1 MGRRLR
7 PSQVAPLSR
16 RHRRR
21 NAGWKPALQ
30 LPSLAAGLTI
40 IAFGL
45 ATGVASPPAA
55 EPRPVV
61 VEVDL
66 DDVVQPVSEEYVIRG
81 IRYANSVNAQA
92 VLLELSTPGGL
103 ESSMRSIVQAIIS
116 SRVPVIT
123 YVAPS
128 GSRAASAGFF
138 ILLSGDLAV
147 MAPGTN
153 TGAAHP
159 VIIGGAEIGKTM
171 EAKIENDAAAY
182 IRSFTERRRRNV
194 QLAEAGVRESKSYTE
209 REALEGHLIN
219 AVAKNPNDILAQ
231 FDDKTIE
238 RFDSTTTTL
247 HLRDARIE
255 PYLMS
260 TREKFLSHVADPNI
274 AFILGA
280 LGVLCLYIEFT
291 HPGLVAP
298 GVVGAIALILALFAF
313 HLLPINY
320 AGVILMLLALALFV
334 LEAKTATHGVL
345 AAGGVVAMVIGSL
358 ILIDSPWPGARIR
371 LATALSVTLPL
382 AVITILLVRAALLA
396 KKKKAVTGD
405 AGMVDSVGVARTDLQ
420 PQGKVWVHGELWDA
434 RARVNV
440 AAGTRVRVT
449 LVDGLTLEVEPVLEP
464 R

>member
-1 MGRRLR
+1 MGRRLT

-40 IAFGL
+40 ITFGL
-45 ATGVASPPAA
+45 AAGVASPSAA
-55 EPRPVV
+55 ELRPVV

-66 DDVVQPVSEEYVIRG
+66 DDVVQPVSEEYVVRG

-103 ESSMRSIVQAIIS
+103 ESSMRSVVQAIIS

-219 AVAKNPNDILAQ
+219 AVAKSPNEILAQ
-231 FDDKTIE
+231 FDGKSIE
-238 RFDSTTTTL
+238 RFDGTTTTL
-247 HLRDARIE
+247 RLRDARIE

-260 TREKFLSHVADPNI
+260 TREKFLSRVADPNI

-280 LGVLCLYIEFT
+280 LGMLCLYIEFT

-320 AGVILMLLALALFV
+320 AGVILILLALALFV
-334 LEAKTATHGVL
+334 LEAKAATHGVL
-345 AAGGVVAMVIGSL
+345 AAGGAVAMVVGSL
-358 ILIDSPWPGARIR
+358 ILVDSPWPGARIR

-382 AVITILLVRAALLA
+382 AAIVILLVRAALLA
-396 KKKKAVTGD
+396 KRRKAVTGE
-405 AGMVDSVGVARTDLQ
+405 AGMIGSVGVARTDLQ
-420 PQGKVWVHGELWDA
+420 PQGKVVVHGELWDA
-434 RARVNV
+434 RARVHV
-440 AAGTRVRVT
+440 PAGARVRVT
-449 LVDGLTLEVEPVLEP
+449 LVEGLTLEVEPVLES

>member
-1 MGRRLR
+1 MWGSCSMNRRLT
-7 PSQVAPLSR
+7 PVEL
-16 RHRRR
+16 
-21 NAGWKPALQ
+21 GF
-30 LPSLAAGLTI
+30 AACLTYL
-40 IAFGL
+40 AFGL
-45 ATGVASPPAA
+45 VAR
-55 EPRPVV
+55 EPSRASEVRPVV

-66 DDVVQPVSEEYVIRG
+66 NDVVQPVSEEYVKRG
-81 IRYANSVNAQA
+81 IMYANQVNAAA

-103 ESSMRSIVQAIIS
+103 ESSMRNIVQAIIS

-138 ILLSGDLAV
+138 ILLSGDVAV
-147 MAPGTN
+147 MSPGTN

-159 VIIGGAEIGKTM
+159 VMIGGAEIGKTM
-171 EAKIENDAAAY
+171 EEKIENDAAAY
-182 IRSFTERRRRNV
+182 MRSFAEKRGRNV

-219 AVAKNPNDILAQ
+219 AVANSPRDILAQ
-231 FDDKTIE
+231 FDGKTIG
-238 RFDSTTTTL
+238 RFDGTTTTL
-247 HLRDARIE
+247 HLRDADIE
-255 PYLMS
+255 RYAMT
-260 TREKFLSHVADPNI
+260 TREKFLSRIADPNI

-320 AGVILMLLALALFV
+320 AGVILILLALALFV
-334 LEAKTATHGVL
+334 LEAKAATHGVL
-345 AAGGVVAMVIGSL
+345 AAGGVVAMVVGSL

-371 LATALSVTLPL
+371 LATTLSVTLPL
-382 AVITILLVRAALLA
+382 AVITILLVRAALAA
-396 KKKKAVTGD
+396 KRKKAVTGE
-405 AGMVDSVGVARTDLQ
+405 AGMIDSIGVARTDLQ
-420 PQGKVWVHGELWDA
+420 PQGKVMVRGELWDA
-434 RARVNV
+434 RARVSV
-440 AAGTRVRVT
+440 PAGARVRVT
-449 LVDGLTLEVEPVLEP
+449 LVDGLTLEVEPVPES

>member
-1 MGRRLR
+1 MTGRGPTR
-7 PSQVAPLSR
+7 SELSFAVCMTFLAFR
-16 RHRRR
+16 
-21 NAGWKPALQ
+21 
-30 LPSLAAGLTI
+30 LAAGEL
-40 IAFGL
+40 
-45 ATGVASPPAA
+45 SPPPA
-55 EPRPVV
+55 EVRPVV

-66 DDVVQPVSEEYVIRG
+66 DDVVQPVSEEYVERG
-81 IRYANSVNAQA
+81 IRYANQIDAQA

-103 ESSMRSIVQAIIS
+103 ESSMRNIVQAIIS

-138 ILLSGDLAV
+138 ILLAGDLAV

-159 VIIGGAEIGKTM
+159 VMIGGAEIGKTM

-182 IRSFTERRRRNV
+182 IRSFAEKRRRNV

-219 AVAKNPNDILAQ
+219 AVANSPKDILTQ
-231 FDDKTIE
+231 FDGKNTE
-238 RFDSTTTTL
+238 RFDGTTTTL
-247 HLRDARIE
+247 HLRGARIE
-255 PYLMS
+255 PYVMT
-260 TREKFLSHVADPNI
+260 TRERFLSRVADPNI

-291 HPGLVAP
+291 HPGVVAP

-320 AGVILMLLALALFV
+320 AGVILILLALTLFV
-334 LEAKTATHGVL
+334 LEAKAATHGVL
-345 AAGGVVAMVIGSL
+345 AAGGIVAMVVGSL
-358 ILIDSPWPGARIR
+358 ILVDSPWPGARIR

-382 AVITILLVRAALLA
+382 AVIVVLLVRAALLA
-396 KKKKAVTGD
+396 KRKKAVTGD
-405 AGMVDSVGVARTDLQ
+405 AGMIDSVGVARTDLQ
-420 PQGKVWVHGELWDA
+420 PQGKVMVHGELWDA
-434 RARVNV
+434 RAKVKV
-440 AAGTRVRVT
+440 PAGTRVRVK
-449 LVDGLTLEVEPVLEP
+449 LVDGLTLEVEPMSES

>member
-1 MGRRLR
+1 MNRRSRASELR
-7 PSQVAPLSR
+7 FAACLTFLGFGGAASAPL
-16 RHRRR
+16 
-21 NAGWKPALQ
+21 
-30 LPSLAAGLTI
+30 
-40 IAFGL
+40 
-45 ATGVASPPAA
+45 
-55 EPRPVV
+55 PRGSEFRPLV

-66 DDVVQPVSEEYVIRG
+66 DDVVQPVSEEYVTRG
-81 IRYANSVNAQA
+81 ISYANQVNAAA

-103 ESSMRSIVQAIIS
+103 ESSMRNIVQAIIS
-116 SRVPVIT
+116 SHVPVIT

-159 VIIGGAEIGKTM
+159 VMIGGAEIGKTM

-182 IRSFTERRRRNV
+182 MRSFAEKRGRNV

-209 REALEGHLIN
+209 REALEGHLID
-219 AVAKNPNDILAQ
+219 AVANSPSDISAQ
-231 FDDKTIE
+231 FDGKTIK
-238 RFDSTTTTL
+238 RFDGTPATL

-255 PYLMS
+255 PYLMT
-260 TREKFLSHVADPNI
+260 TRERFLSRIADPNI

-291 HPGLVAP
+291 HPG
-298 GVVGAIALILALFAF
+298 AIALILALFAF

-320 AGVILMLLALALFV
+320 AGVILILLALGLFV
-334 LEAKTATHGVL
+334 LEAKAATHGVL
-345 AAGGVVAMVIGSL
+345 AAGGVVAMVVGSL

-371 LATALSVTLPL
+371 LATTLSVTLPL
-382 AVITILLVRAALLA
+382 AAITILLVRAALA
-396 KKKKAVTGD
+396 ARMKKAVTGE
-405 AGMVDSVGVARTDLQ
+405 AGMIDSIGVARTDLQ
-420 PQGKVWVHGELWDA
+420 PQGKVMVHGELWDA
-434 RARVNV
+434 RAKVNV
-440 AAGTRVRVT
+440 PAGARIRVT
-449 LVDGLTLEVEPVLEP
+449 LVDGLTLEVEPMSEA

>member
-1 MGRRLR
+1 
-7 PSQVAPLSR
+7 
-16 RHRRR
+16 
-21 NAGWKPALQ
+21 
-30 LPSLAAGLTI
+30 
-40 IAFGL
+40 
-45 ATGVASPPAA
+45 
-55 EPRPVV
+55 V
-61 VEVDL
+61 VEIDL

-81 IRYANSVNAQA
+81 ISYANRVNAQA

-103 ESSMRSIVQAIIS
+103 ESSMRSIVQTIIS
-116 SRVPVIT
+116 SRVPIIT

-159 VIIGGAEIGKTM
+159 VMIGGGEIGKTM

-182 IRSFTERRRRNV
+182 MRSFAERRHRNV
-194 QLAEAGVRESKSYTE
+194 KLAEAGVRESKSYTE

-219 AVAKNPNDILAQ
+219 AVAKSPAAILAQ
-231 FDDKTIE
+231 FDGKTVE
-238 RFDSTTTTL
+238 RFDGTSTTL
-247 HLRDARIE
+247 QLRDARIE
-255 PYLMS
+255 PYLMT
-260 TREKFLSHVADPNI
+260 TREKFLSRLADPNI
-274 AFILGA
+274 AFVLGA
-280 LGVLCLYIEFT
+280 LGVLCLYIEFN

-320 AGVILMLLALALFV
+320 AGVVLIALALVLFV
-334 LEAKTATHGVL
+334 LEAKAATHGVL
-345 AAGGVVAMVIGSL
+345 AAGGIVAMVVGSL
-358 ILIDSPWPGARIR
+358 ILVDSPWPGARIR

-396 KKKKAVTGD
+396 KRKKAVTGA
-405 AGMVDSVGVARTDLQ
+405 AGLIDSVGTARTDLH
-420 PQGKVWVHGELWDA
+420 PQGKVMVHGELWDA
-434 RARVNV
+434 RATVNV
-440 AAGTRVRVT
+440 SAGTRVRVKM
-449 LVDGLTLEVEPVLEP
+449 VDGLNLVVEPAPES